1 MKRKESKKKIKNENK
16 PELETKVETEP
27 EIESETEKDLNS
39 KMEASSEEVVEVEK
53 EKPKKKT
60 WTINQVTI
68 WRILAYFAIYSFLGF
83 VIETT
88 YGLLTKGQ
96 LESRQSF
103 LYGPFCG
110 IYGVGAVIMI
120 VVLHR
125 IDRTKKWK
133 LFLGGFI
140 VGSIT
145 EYVVSLVGE
154 LLFNV
159 KWWDYS
165 NMFLSIGGR
174 ICLYFSIFWGI
185 LAIYLIGH
193 LNPKID
199 RLLDKIKEKIAPK
212 VLKGVIL
219 FITIFL
225 FLDCC
230 ITAFAL
236 KAFHVRMVVEN
247 DIDVPNKESVVE
259 QYHQLYDNE
268 GMSNFIHRF
277 FGDKKM
283 IRTFPNLKVE
293 DKNGN
298 MIYFDSLLPDIQ
310 AYYFKVDWNLKG

>member
-1 MKRKESKKKIKNENK
+1 
-16 PELETKVETEP
+16 
-27 EIESETEKDLNS
+27 
-39 KMEASSEEVVEVEK
+39 
-53 EKPKKKT
+53 
-60 WTINQVTI
+60 
-68 WRILAYFAIYSFLGF
+68 
-83 VIETT
+83 
-88 YGLLTKGQ
+88 
-96 LESRQSF
+96 
-103 LYGPFCG
+103 
-110 IYGVGAVIMI
+110 MI

-199 RLLDKIKEKIAPK
+199 RLLDKIKGKFSPK
-212 VLKGVIL
+212 VLKGAIL

-310 AYYFKVDWNLKG
+310 AYYFKVDWNLRG